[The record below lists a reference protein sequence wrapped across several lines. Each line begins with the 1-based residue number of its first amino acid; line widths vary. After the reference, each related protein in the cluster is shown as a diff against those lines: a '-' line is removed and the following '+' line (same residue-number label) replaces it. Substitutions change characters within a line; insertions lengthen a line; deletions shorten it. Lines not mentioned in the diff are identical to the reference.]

1 MAAEVE
7 EAAEEV
13 VVAAVDADAMAVQVA
28 RVVQASS
35 T

>member
-7 EAAEEV
+7 EAAEEA
-13 VVAAVDADAMAVQVA
+13 VVAVVDADAMVVQVA
-28 RVVQASS
+28 RVFPASS